1 MQAVWFQEGKVTL
14 VEQPTPRPGAGE
26 ALLRV
31 RCAGI
36 CNTDLELLAGY
47 YGFAG
52 VPGHEL
58 VAEVVQAPEAPEL
71 VGRRVVADIN
81 LGCGECPRCR
91 AGDPRHCPRRRV
103 VGIKDHPGAF
113 AEYLCL
119 PTGNL
124 HLVPEELA
132 DQRAVFCEP
141 LAAALE
147 VGQQVHLTGRTRL
160 LVLGDGKL
168 GLLAALGLRHWCP
181 GLVLAGRHPDKL
193 AVAQAQGVRTVS
205 AGDDPRELLQRLG
218 GPFQVVVEATG
229 RPQGLAWA
237 LELVE
242 PEGTVVAKTTS
253 HQPSRLDLARLVVN
267 EVNLLGSRCGD
278 MALALHFLAEG
289 LVDPTPLIEATYPL
303 ARFPEAL
310 ERARRPGA
318 RKVIVEM

>member
-119 PTGNL
+119 PAGNL
-124 HLVPEELA
+124 HPVPEGLA
-132 DQRAVFCEP
+132 DRRAVFCEP

-193 AVAQAQGVRTVS
+193 AVAQAQGVRAVP

-229 RPQGLAWA
+229 RPEGLSWA
-237 LELVE
+237 LELVQ

>member
-193 AVAQAQGVRTVS
+193 AVAQAQGVRTIS